1 MKNIEYLR
9 KNGVDVDSS
18 LKLFDDDKSIY
29 DETILTF
36 HKGIDGKLEQIDK
49 YFKDSDMANYAI
61 YVHSLKSD
69 CKYFGFL
76 KLANIAYE
84 HEMKSKEND
93 LAYVKKHYK
102 ELTDEAQKVKT
113 IVNEYLRDEE
123 ATETLYTGIDVQV
136 SEALSTPV
144 EEIVSSKVEK
154 EEVKVSKEEPVETE
168 ALIEDI
174 ILVADDS
181 EVIRIFVKKIFDI
194 DYELAFA
201 ENGEEALEVIK
212 AHQEDNRIKA
222 ILLDLNMPKK
232 DGFAV
237 LDYLK
242 ENNLLEKMPVTVISG
257 DSSKESISKA
267 FNYNIVDM
275 LNKPFNE
282 QKIKNAIEKTINQ
295 AR

>member
-282 QKIKNAIEKTINQ
+282 QKIKNAVEKTINQ